1 MNTVYN
7 NQEGKEAELYW
18 IRKLVKLPLQP
29 GMLPACKKETL
40 QQVTVALPDTV
51 FSAIVEK
58 FGKGRE
64 TGRFLLYVSA
74 LGMLYERYTGVADPI
89 IATPAFRGHTM
100 PEEGGLLFLRT
111 PVAGE
116 ETVRSYIKAMQA
128 ELMKSLQ
135 YAKYDFASF
144 YSRYLLNQGESD
156 NLCNIGVYYNQVN
169 YPFDEGPPFLLRLL
183 IDEQPGRAML
193 TFEYDGDTLSG
204 QLLHLLSTNF
214 VYLLELI
221 LGNME
226 KAVGALQLLPEAH
239 TAMIKRFSGPRCIY
253 PLDKCVTALFLD
265 KVSSQPDSIAVEF
278 EDVFLTYR
286 KLDQLSDNLAEKL
299 ATTKGYQPG
308 CMIGMSLGQSEMLA
322 IATMAILKCGGVFV
336 PIDPSMPSQRKLA
349 ILEDS
354 ALSILITDSEG
365 AEVAAG
371 APNCTVL
378 TPETGE
384 LNLPVSFECVDP
396 PLDSA
401 AFVVYTSGSTGRPK
415 GIIQTHKCLLNVVVQ
430 QALFGGL
437 ENGLRVLQYSSIG
450 FDVFVAHELFF
461 SLLSGGTLCIISE
474 KEKYN
479 LERMKRMLHTRQ
491 IEWLLLPGSVLNLLS
506 ESAALF
512 AESSALKH
520 IVSAGEQLALSGT
533 LRNQLANNR
542 KTWLHNFYGPSET
555 HNASNYSLAT
565 KDLNTT
571 RIPIGVPA
579 VNTRIEIL
587 QPSMRPAPIGCWGEV
602 FISGAGMAIGYL
614 NDPTMTAERFITLE
628 AGGDVV
634 YRTGDICR
642 WLPDGNIE
650 FYGRVDRQVKIRG
663 QRIELSEIEDV
674 LLRHEK
680 IRQAAVVCLGSGD
693 DKHLVAYIV
702 PETSIDAGNVFR
714 EYLSLHL
721 PAYMVPG
728 YFMVLQQLPLNQNGK
743 VDHRRLPEP
752 VRQAENT
759 AVIPPAGET
768 EWMLYELCKEILHI
782 DGFSITDNFLNLGG
796 NSLKAMKLTTRIFQQ
811 TGAEVSVRRVFESK
825 SLRELA
831 SAVST
836 EKAAGTEPLNAVE
849 EQDHYPL
856 TPGQLHLF
864 VADQMDTSAKAYHLS
879 NCYELKGNI
888 NIPALERSLNRLVQR
903 HEVLRTG
910 FVVVDHV
917 PRQKIS
923 PELVLKLEEDCSLQ
937 GQFTQ
942 MEELIAAILSKESAI
957 AFSVFNPP
965 LVRAVIY
972 KVTDGHFLFSLT
984 LHHIICDGYSLNILF
999 DELLAGYAADCM
1011 GRAAV
1016 AGPPLK
1022 VQYKD
1027 YTCWF
1032 KRRLDE
1038 GRLSRQRDFWLALL
1052 KDHGRVLNLP
1062 ADYSRGAMRSYR
1074 GDVAMAV
1081 IDSAAMDGLTA
1092 ICSENNATLFMSLI
1106 ALVDILL
1113 YKYTGQTDLTI
1124 GAPMASRN
1132 MPELE
1137 GQIGYYVNMLPLSIQ
1152 INGNMFFQQ
1161 LLDEV
1166 KAVVL
1171 DAFENQEYPLDEV
1184 VDSLPGKAERGWSS
1198 LFNVAVILQ
1207 DGEREEKGDVAGFSY
1222 AAKQYASGTSKFDLT
1237 FNFVKT
1243 GSGINICLEYESSL
1257 FKPSRIARLL
1267 RHFLVIL
1274 NAVTSDSRT
1283 SIGGINYLTAEER
1296 AALGA
1301 AEIHR
1306 TKRLPADNIV
1316 SAFCRQAD
1324 RHRNSIALEY
1334 MDAAFS
1340 YGYLNELSDRL
1351 AAYLLKELSVSK
1363 GDIVALSVRRSEELV
1378 IGMLGILKA
1387 GAAYMPVDLGY
1398 PADRVRYMLRESA
1411 STVFLLGNGDTFTDP
1426 DNNRCRMVKIGHC
1439 LAYSEDVMLSATPAP
1454 DDMACII
1461 YTSGSSGF
1469 PKGIVIEHRNIL
1481 NLADD
1486 ACVIPLDNCSRFLQ
1500 TSSAAFDA
1508 ATFEIWAPLLHGS
1521 RLYIVPAEEL
1531 YDMASLGRQIRK
1543 LDIDTVFLIT
1553 AWFNTIIATAPE
1565 VLATVGHLL
1574 VGGEM
1579 NSPWHMNKMV
1589 TELPGVNFLHLYG
1602 PAENTTYSTCYKIT
1616 TTHAD
1621 NVPVGKP
1628 LSNCG
1633 AIILDQDMQ
1642 PCAPG
1647 VEGEIFI
1654 YGDSLAR
1661 GYLNDPELTA
1671 SRFIHMPQYNN
1682 VRMYRTGD
1690 IGKLTEDHQVVFVRR
1705 EDGQVK
1711 IRGHRIELQEIELA
1725 LIKAGSIKEVLVM
1738 PREFRNGKE
1747 LVAYFVAEK
1756 DRLSVGEV
1764 REALSGVIPAYMVP
1778 DHFLQIDSFPL
1789 TRNGKIDKHA
1799 LAGIPLKEKEKKA
1812 LAPART
1818 QEEEILKGIYEKV
1831 LHVAETGLTD
1841 NFFES
1846 GGNSLKAIQLVSHI
1860 QQVFDKKISLSQIFL
1875 HPTVKEIAGI
1885 IAAARHGREEQ
1896 VTAIEEQD
1904 YYEMSHFQKGL
1915 WVADRLDNGQLSYN
1929 VPVGYRLTGSLNR
1942 EALEKAFRALL
1953 EKHEILRTIFVSR
1966 NGLPY
1971 QRVLDPQA
1979 EQFRRSFFV
1988 YDENKTAA
1996 TAAALMERH
2005 VHDIFDLQLGPL
2017 MKVIVYVLGTDDH
2030 LLLFNIHH
2038 IITDGHSMDLLL
2050 QEICTLYNIYQQ
2062 SPDSQY
2068 LPPEL
2073 QYRDFSA
2080 WQNRLLDA
2088 GSGKDMRSFWL
2099 EMFNTIPERLKFPVD
2114 YPWGHVDQKP
2124 RGDFIVQEIDDEVVK
2139 VLTNI
2144 SHESNAS
2151 LFMTLM
2157 ACMSVLFHKQTGQC
2171 DFVIAV
2177 PASIKDFAELDG
2189 QLGSYLNNL
2198 PIRIIVD
2205 KDESFADLLARVR
2218 GIALRAYEHHHY
2230 PFDRLVTDLR
2240 LTRERG
2246 RYPLL
2251 DIVMLLESSEEAD
2264 RYPNMQGLQLEALD
2278 TGYHVS
2284 TVDFRFA
2291 FSYTGSRLRLYF
2303 DFNAGRYNRRRM
2315 EELTEQF
2322 MKLSY
2327 MLSSEPQKIIADIQV
2342 ADDGLSRTAGT
2353 QITTSFNFDD
2363 GN

>member
-18 IRKLVKLPLQP
+18 IRKLARLPLQP
-29 GMLPACKKETL
+29 GMFPACKKEAL
-40 QQVTVALPDTV
+40 QQVTVALPDTI

-58 FGKGRE
+58 FGAGRE
-64 TGRFLLYVSA
+64 TGRFLLYVSV

-89 IATPAFRGHTM
+89 IATPAFRSRTM
-100 PEEGGLLFLRT
+100 PGEGGLLFLRT
-111 PVAGE
+111 PVAGD
-116 ETVRSYIKAMQA
+116 ETVRNYIKAMQA
-128 ELMKSLQ
+128 ELIKSLQ
-135 YAKYDFASF
+135 YAKYDFTDF
-144 YSRYLLNQGESD
+144 YSRYVLNQGEND
-156 NLCNIGVYYNQVN
+156 NLYNIGVYYNQVN
-169 YPFDEGPPFLLRLL
+169 YPFDDGPPFLLRLL
-183 IDEQPGRAML
+183 INEQPESAML
-193 TFEYDGDTLSG
+193 TFEYDGDALSG
-204 QLLHLLSTNF
+204 QLLHLLSANY

-226 KAVGALQLLPEAH
+226 KAIGALQLLPETIA
-239 TAMIKRFSGPRCIY
+239 AMIERFSGPRCTY
-253 PLDKCVTALFLD
+253 PLDKCVTALFRD
-265 KVSSQPDSIAVEF
+265 KVSSQPDSVAIEF
-278 EDVFLTYR
+278 EEVFLTYL
-286 KLDQLSDNLAEKL
+286 KLDQLSDSLAGRL
-299 ATTKGYQPG
+299 ATTKGYRPG

-322 IATMAILKCGGVFV
+322 IATIAILKCGGVFV

-354 ALSILITDSEG
+354 ALSILITDGAG

-378 TPETGE
+378 MPEVQE
-384 LNLPVSFECVDP
+384 LNRPVSFECVDA

-401 AFVVYTSGSTGRPK
+401 AFVVYTSGSTGKPK

-437 ENGLRVLQYSSIG
+437 EDRLRVLQYSSIG
-450 FDVFVAHELFF
+450 FDVFIAHELFF
-461 SLLSGGTLCIISE
+461 SLLSGGTLCIIGE

-479 LERMKRMLHTRQ
+479 LERMKRMLLARQ
-491 IEWLLLPGSVLNLLS
+491 VEWLLLPGSVLNLLS
-506 ESAALF
+506 ASATLF
-512 AESSALKH
+512 KENSALKH

-533 LRNQLANNR
+533 LRDLLVNNT
-542 KTWLHNFYGPSET
+542 KTWLHNYYGPSET

-565 KDLNTT
+565 KTLKTA

-614 NDPTMTAERFITLE
+614 NDPAMTAERFITLK

-650 FYGRVDRQVKIRG
+650 FSGRIDRQVKIRG

-680 IRQAAVVCLGSGD
+680 IRQAAVVCLGTGD
-693 DKHLVAYIV
+693 DKYLVAYIV
-702 PETSIDAGNVFR
+702 PEMSINAGDVFR
-714 EYLSLHL
+714 EYLSHHL

-728 YFMVLQQLPLNQNGK
+728 HFMVLQQLPLNQNGK

-752 VRQAENT
+752 VRYTENT
-759 AVIPPAGET
+759 AVIPPAGEA
-768 EWMLYELCKEILHI
+768 ERMLYELCKEILHI

-811 TGAEVSVRRVFESK
+811 TGMEVSVRRIFESK

-831 SAVST
+831 SDVYA
-836 EKAAGTEPLNAVE
+836 EKAAKAEPLNAVE

-864 VADQMDTSAKAYHLS
+864 VADQMDASAKAYHLS

-888 NIPALERSLNRLVQR
+888 DIPALEHSLNQLVQR

-910 FVVVDHV
+910 FVIVDHV
-917 PRQKIS
+917 PRQKIF
-923 PELVLKLEEDCSLQ
+923 PELMLKLEEDCSLQ

-942 MEELIAAILSKESAI
+942 IEELTAAILTKESRI
-957 AFSVFNPP
+957 SFSMFNPP

-972 KVTDGHFLFSLT
+972 KVTDGHYLFSLT

-999 DELLAGYAADCM
+999 DELLAGYADGCM
-1011 GRAAV
+1011 ETA
-1016 AGPPLK
+1016 PPLK
-1022 VQYKD
+1022 IQYKD

-1032 KRRLDE
+1032 KKRLDE

-1052 KDHGRVLNLP
+1052 KDHGRILNLP
-1062 ADYSRGAMRSYR
+1062 SDYSRGAMRSYK
-1074 GDVAMAV
+1074 GDVEMAV
-1081 IDSAAMDGLTA
+1081 IGTSALEGLTA
-1092 ICSENNATLFMSLI
+1092 ICSENKVTLFMSLI

-1113 YKYTGQTDLTI
+1113 YKYTGQTDLTV
-1124 GAPMASRN
+1124 GTPVASRN
-1132 MPELE
+1132 IPELE

-1161 LLDEV
+1161 LLDQV

-1184 VDSLPGKAERGWSS
+1184 VDSLPGKTESGWSS

-1207 DGEREEKGDVAGFSY
+1207 DGEREEKGDLPGFSY
-1222 AAKQYASGTSKFDLT
+1222 TAKQYASGTSKFDLT

-1243 GSGINICLEYESSL
+1243 GGGINIFLEYESSL
-1257 FKPSRIARLL
+1257 FKPSRIACLL

-1274 NAVTSDSRT
+1274 NTVTTDSRI

-1296 AALGA
+1296 AVLGSA
-1301 AEIHR
+1301 AIRR
-1306 TKRLPADNIV
+1306 TDRLPADSIV
-1316 SAFCRQAD
+1316 SAFRRQAD
-1324 RHRNSIALEY
+1324 RYKNGIALEY
-1334 MDAAFS
+1334 RDAAFS

-1351 AAYLLKELSVSK
+1351 AAYLSKELSVSK

-1411 STVFLLGNGDTFTDP
+1411 STVFLLGDGDAFTDP
-1426 DNNRCRMVKIGHC
+1426 DNNRCRMVSIRHC
-1439 LAYSEDVMLSATPAP
+1439 LAYSGDVLLSALPAP

-1469 PKGIVIEHRNIL
+1469 PKGIIIEHRNIL

-1486 ACVIPLDNCSRFLQ
+1486 ACVIPLDNRSRFLQ

-1565 VLATVGHLL
+1565 VLATISHLL

-1579 NSPWHMNKMV
+1579 NSLWHMNKMV
-1589 TELPGVNFLHLYG
+1589 TELPEVNFLHLYG

-1616 TTHAD
+1616 APHTD

-1628 LSNCG
+1628 LLNCG
-1633 AIILDQDMQ
+1633 AIILDRDMQ

-1671 SRFIHMPQYNN
+1671 SRFIHMPLYNN
-1682 VRMYRTGD
+1682 ERMYRTGD
-1690 IGKLTEDHQVVFVRR
+1690 IGKLTEDHQIVFVRR
-1705 EDGQVK
+1705 EDSQVK

-1725 LIKAGSIKEVLVM
+1725 LIQTGSIQEVLVM

-1756 DRLSVGEV
+1756 DRLSVGEI
-1764 REALSGVIPAYMVP
+1764 REALSGVIPGYMVP

-1789 TRNGKIDKHA
+1789 TRNGKIDKHT
-1799 LAGIPLKEKEKKA
+1799 LAGIPLKEKEKKIPA
-1812 LAPART
+1812 QART

-1831 LHVAETGLTD
+1831 LQVAETGLTD

-1860 QQVFDKKISLSQIFL
+1860 EKVFDKKISLSQIFL
-1875 HPTVKEIAGI
+1875 HPTVKEIAAI
-1885 IAAARHGREEQ
+1885 IAAARHGREEP
-1896 VTAIEEQD
+1896 VTAVEEQD

-1929 VPVGYRLTGSLNR
+1929 IPVGYRLRGTLDR
-1942 EALEKAFRALL
+1942 EALEKAFRAVLK
-1953 EKHEILRTIFVSR
+1953 KHEILRTIFVSR

-1979 EQFRRSFFV
+1979 EQFRQSFFV

-2005 VHDIFDLQLGPL
+2005 VHDIFDLRIGPL
-2017 MKVIVYVLGTDDH
+2017 MKIIVYVLGTDEH

-2050 QEICTLYNIYQQ
+2050 QEICALYNMYLQ
-2062 SPDSQY
+2062 SPDSQC
-2068 LPPEL
+2068 PVPAL

-2080 WQNRLLDA
+2080 WQNRLLDG

-2114 YPWGHVDQKP
+2114 YPGGYADQKP
-2124 RGDFIVQEIDDEVVK
+2124 RGDFIVQEIDDEVVR

-2177 PASIKDFAELDG
+2177 PASIKDFTELNG

-2218 GIALRAYEHHHY
+2218 AIALRAYEHHHY

-2251 DIVMLLESSEEAD
+2251 DIVMLLENSEETG
-2264 RYPNMQGLQLEALD
+2264 RYPDMQGLQLEALD

-2303 DFNAGRYNRRRM
+2303 DFNAARYSRRRM
-2315 EELTEQF
+2315 EKLTEQF

-2327 MLSSEPQKIIADIQV
+2327 MLSSEPQKTIAEIRL
-2342 ADDGLSRTAGT
+2342 ADDRPGRIAGT
-2353 QITTSFNFDD
+2353 EIATSFNFDD